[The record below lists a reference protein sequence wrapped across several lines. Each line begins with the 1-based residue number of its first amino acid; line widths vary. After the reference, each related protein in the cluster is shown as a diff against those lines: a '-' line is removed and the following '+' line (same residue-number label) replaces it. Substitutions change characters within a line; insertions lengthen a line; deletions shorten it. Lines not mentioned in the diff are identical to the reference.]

1 MEQAS
6 RSSLASLQQKVGK
19 DGEKK
24 AKEKCNR
31 EKTIMNN
38 ITSNNKIKRIIE
50 IFNTPLSEVDRAS
63 GLRVKLS
70 NRFHEDPFLNKQR
83 THILFKCLWNL
94 YL

>member
-1 MEQAS
+1 MEQGIQILPLHLFN
-6 RSSLASLQQKVGK
+6 RKLEKRGK
-19 DGEKK
+19 KK
-24 AKEKCNR
+24 AKKKCNR
-31 EKTIMNN
+31 ERTIMNN
-38 ITSNNKIKRIIE
+38 IKSNNKRIIE
-50 IFNTPLSEVDRAS
+50 IFNTPLSEADRAS